1 MSRILKTLYYIRDRV
16 TFWAVKTT
24 DENFEDDVESEPED
38 EVGGAAVEEYTFT
51 EDGTGMRT
59 ERILRAIIRIPVRWF
74 QLGYHARKLERSM
87 NKEHPECPVRVKV
100 VDWLVGNPLIENTF
114 DIGLIAIPCLFL
126 LSFLLWA
133 ASRFFARAILE
144 PASLVAVVIS
154 LCAFLGFGFVFLFAA
169 FFGYEFEYV
178 DGRKNPRRRRNP
190 AESYNKLA

>member
-16 TFWAVKTT
+16 TFWALKTT
-24 DENFEDDVESEPED
+24 NETYDDDEAEEEPEGDDAEELEFND
-38 EVGGAAVEEYTFT
+38 E
-51 EDGTGMRT
+51 GTGMRT

-126 LSFLLWA
+126 ISFAIWA
-133 ASRFFARAILE
+133 MSRFFARSVLE
-144 PASLVAVVIS
+144 PASLVAVIISVIT
-154 LCAFLGFGFVFLFAA
+154 FLIFGLVFLFAA

-190 AESYNKLA
+190 TDSYNKLA

>member
-16 TFWAVKTT
+16 TFWALKTT
-24 DENFEDDVESEPED
+24 NETYDDDEAEEEPEGDDAEELEFND
-38 EVGGAAVEEYTFT
+38 E
-51 EDGTGMRT
+51 GTGMRT

-114 DIGLIAIPCLFL
+114 DIGLIAFP
-126 LSFLLWA
+126 
-133 ASRFFARAILE
+133 
-144 PASLVAVVIS
+144 PASLVAVIISVIT
-154 LCAFLGFGFVFLFAA
+154 FLIFGLVFLFAA

-190 AESYNKLA
+190 TDSYNKLA